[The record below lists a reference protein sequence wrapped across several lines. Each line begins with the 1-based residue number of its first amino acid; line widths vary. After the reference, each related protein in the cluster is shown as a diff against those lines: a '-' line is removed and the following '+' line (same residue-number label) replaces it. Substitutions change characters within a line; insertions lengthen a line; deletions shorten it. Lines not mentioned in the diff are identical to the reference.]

1 MIDTT
6 SPSPRPPSFSCTH
19 LLSFLNHILSKRFFQ
34 RFSYPPIHKVDFS
47 FNLLLNIVL
56 DISTIGMP
64 GGPTN
69 RIIGSLSMM
78 SKIWKGK
85 QMAKDLLKGQNVGWV
100 YVSTGFQVVER
111 ASAFCASLSTL
122 SSFRRTTTK
131 HSLSVSSFFSRR
143 KRLASC

>member
-1 MIDTT
+1 MAQRIG
-6 SPSPRPPSFSCTH
+6 
-19 LLSFLNHILSKRFFQ
+19 LL
-34 RFSYPPIHKVDFS
+34 
-47 FNLLLNIVL
+47 
-56 DISTIGMP
+56 
-64 GGPTN
+64 
-69 RIIGSLSMM
+69 GSLSMM